1 MLKGEHFL
9 VKLRETQKK
18 VKNRKKAKLADK
30 KNLKGGAADFLLD
43 KNVSLFL

>member
-1 MLKGEHFL
+1 MIFL

-18 VKNRKKAKLADK
+18 GEKWEKAKLADK
-30 KNLKGGAADFLLD
+30 KNLKGGATDFLLD